1 MKTLLALLLLIP
13 SLSWGLT
20 FSDGKQVSD
29 SKQEDTHSIE
39 WTNWGKTEN
48 HLSSVRNEWSQM
60 IDKNFSRLGDFSH
73 KFELRANECYE
84 DDCPRGDYEGAYG
97 RVEAY
102 LNNPKKNN
110 YLGEEGENWYV
121 WSVYID
127 GSDIKDLTDKHLIQF
142 AQFKLSY
149 SIEVLAKKWP
159 HCEYLGE
166 VVFIMQYKAGT
177 EGLGMSRDIC
187 KQDYLYE
194 HPAKKHILVNKDK
207 LFNQWLDFIVHA
219 KWGEDG
225 FLKMYINGD
234 LQYSAEGFIS
244 NEFRVPRKQNKF
256 AGPSFRYGV
265 YVNNVPKN
273 FDSKA
278 IAWYSNIAR
287 AKKCSDNK
295 FSNIINQLGYSCESL
310 ADIDGIIVK
319 PNIVINPDAHPEFD

>member
-1 MKTLLALLLLIP
+1 MNKLIVLFFFIP
-13 SLSWGLT
+13 TLSWGLT

-84 DDCPRGDYEGAYG
+84 YDCSRGDYEGAYG

-166 VVFIMQYKAGT
+166 VVFIMKYKAGT
-177 EGLGMSRDIC
+177 EGLGMGRDIC

-273 FDSKA
+273 FDGKA